1 MTEPSATAVDTA
13 TAAPRPRV
21 FTIPAGAPF
30 LPTLADALVSGRL
43 APLASGDP
51 LALADATVFLPTRR
65 AVRAFREA
73 LIERLGGGTAILPR
87 IRPIGDV
94 DEEDHLLDPSLE
106 TDAER
111 LLLPPAIASLS
122 RRLALTRLTLAWGR
136 SVSRDLLDLGPDD
149 PVLIPASAADAAQ
162 LAADL
167 AR

>member
-1 MTEPSATAVDTA
+1 MTEAPASAA
-13 TAAPRPRV
+13 TAATRPRV

-73 LIERLGGGTAILPR
+73 LVERLGGAAAILPR

-111 LLLPPAIASLS
+111 LLLPPALGGLS
-122 RRLALTRLTLAWGR
+122 RRLALTWLTLAWGR
-136 SVSRDLLDLGPDD
+136 SVGRDPLRPPPEEAG
-149 PVLIPASAADAAQ
+149 LIPASAPHAAS
-162 LAADL
+162 LA
-167 AR
+167 

>member
-1 MTEPSATAVDTA
+1 MYLPVIEASTHTA
-13 TAAPRPRV
+13 PLRRHRV

-87 IRPIGDV
+87 ILPVGDV
-94 DEEDHLLDPSLE
+94 DEEDHLLAPS
-106 TDAER
+106 
-111 LLLPPAIASLS
+111 
-122 RRLALTRLTLAWGR
+122 
-136 SVSRDLLDLGPDD
+136 
-149 PVLIPASAADAAQ
+149 
-162 LAADL
+162 
-167 AR
+167 

>member
-1 MTEPSATAVDTA
+1 PM
-13 TAAPRPRV
+13 
-21 FTIPAGAPF
+21 
-30 LPTLADALVSGRL
+30 
-43 APLASGDP
+43 
-51 LALADATVFLPTRR
+51 ALADATVFRPTRR

-94 DEEDHLLDPSLE
+94 DEEDHLLDPSPE
-106 TDAER
+106 SDAER
-111 LLLPPAIASLS
+111 LLLPPAIESLS

-149 PVLIPASAADAAQ
+149 AVLIPASAADAAQ

-167 AR
+167 ARLIDDMEISGLGWGAVAELAPEDQARYFPNTRYFLRVC